1 MSSPGLLRSASGS
14 TGLVRAVIGEDVVK
28 VQETGRLPRL
38 TDRERRRAV
47 SALPV
52 PEPGRYLGIESGE
65 EVVLIPLDGTVTR
78 LGRSMAATVHLD
90 DASVSRRHALVVQ
103 RGDDV
108 VLLDD
113 RSMNGT
119 FVNGERVREAVLS
132 DGDLVELGAVRLR
145 YIDTR

>member
-1 MSSPGLLRSASGS
+1 
-14 TGLVRAVIGEDVVK
+14 VISDDVVK

-38 TDRERRRAV
+38 TDRERRRAA
-47 SALPV
+47 SSMPA
-52 PEPGRYLGIESGE
+52 PEPGRYLGIESGD
-65 EVVLIPLDGTVTR
+65 EVVLIPLDGAVTR
-78 LGRSMAATVHLD
+78 IGRSMSANVHLD

-103 RGDDV
+103 RDDQI

-119 FVNGERVREAVLS
+119 WVNGERVREAVLQ

-145 YIDTR
+145 YLDVQR

>member
-1 MSSPGLLRSASGS
+1 M
-14 TGLVRAVIGEDVVK
+14 IGEDVTTI
-28 VQETGRLPRL
+28 QETGRLPRL
-38 TDRERRRAV
+38 TDRERKRGV
-47 SALPV
+47 SAGPV

-78 LGRSMAATVHLD
+78 LGRSMSANVHLD

-108 VLLDD
+108 VVLDD

-119 FVNGERVREAVLS
+119 FVNGERVREAVLR
-132 DGDLVELGAVRLR
+132 DGDVIELGAVRVR
-145 YIDTR
+145 FIVSD